1 MSAFAGLAPP
11 PVLWLAVSVFGSKIF
26 RISRNDF
33 RNGSIT
39 SGIGD
44 AIKTNPARRKESS
57 GHEHDLK
64 IARQKTI
71 YFIRTPA
78 KRKLTTLDHSVTSE
92 SLEQRQV
99 MSVTNPWF
107 SGSMLVVPT
116 DNNSTNVEL
125 TSSGSNLVVRDHSS
139 NRSWTYSASQVS
151 RVEFQGGN
159 ETIDS
164 SITFTQCRCEHSEEL
179 GTTISKGTTATTRSW
194 VVQATTR
201 WLATVVM
208 ISYGVAL
215 EMTCC
220 LGEMA
225 MMISWLC
232 RERSAERSGRH

>member
-1 MSAFAGLAPP
+1 MSAFAGLDPP
-11 PVLWLAVSVFGSKIF
+11 PVLWLAVSVFGSKKNIQ
-26 RISRNDF
+26 DF
-33 RNGSIT
+33 PQRFSEWLNHLRHRRCR
-39 SGIGD
+39 
-44 AIKTNPARRKESS
+44 KNKPRKEKKKV
-57 GHEHDLK
+57 L
-64 IARQKTI
+64 AMNTI
-71 YFIRTPA
+71 SKLLRRLISIHRTPA

-159 ETIDS
+159 GNDRFINNFYSMPVRAFGGAGNDYLEGYNGNDV
-164 SITFTQCRCEHSEEL
+164 FV
-179 GTTISKGTTATTRSW
+179 

-201 WLATVVM
+201 LLAMVVM

-225 MMISWLC
+225 MMISWAMPGTI
-232 RERSAERSGRH
+232 S